1 MDLRTI
7 RRNLIQAVE
16 LVEGWSTQTEVS
28 GLERDLVLD
37 KIRTAYDAI
46 RFSAL
51 RRESIASPVVP
62 VEPIPVSA
70 PVVPTSAPA
79 PSVEGKSNEVDE
91 EESAEPEIEVELIM
105 ADGEDADD
113 ETDDDLSDGE
123 YDDVEPSHEE
133 DEEDEEGEEGEGVEV
148 DEPNEEPQRT
158 SEPIEQ
164 SKKEVSSATS
174 GGSGFEQLLFG
185 GDAPTK
191 RVRRR
196 SVMMSLYDDEPQ
208 MSVAESSKS
217 APQPAPQPAPKRE
230 SITPMPY
237 VITPTPME
245 EIDAEAVLG
254 EVLMPEVHTLG
265 DSLGCATSV
274 ADTAPVATLRSS
286 IAVADKFMIM
296 RELFNG
302 DEQAFNRAVDA
313 LDAYDNFDDCMIH
326 IVENYAWRTT
336 SEGARLVI
344 DLLQRKFQQK

>member
-133 DEEDEEGEEGEGVEV
+133 DEEGEV

-174 GGSGFEQLLFG
+174 SGSGFEQLLFG

-217 APQPAPQPAPKRE
+217 APQPAPKRE